1 MQPDTEQTLVI
12 YHNMHTAITLPEAG
26 GEGEQGDD
34 RLSAPFASLS
44 SINTSDEDTLNM
56 AAYKPFS
63 LPSRRVTDM
72 TPRLAQGSLSLYA
85 FSSLDVASSLVNPH
99 HLLPDG
105 ASIRPAEQPAAGQL
119 LPGQAF
125 YPLLVPALPTEVA
138 QSAHAGVLTL
148 LPLLLGTAFVLL
160 LYLVTPVAVS
170 LLPFLPTFWSRLLI
184 SLELLILVEWLICR
198 VLYKTTKR

>member
-1 MQPDTEQTLVI
+1 MQPDTEQTLII
-12 YHNMHTAITLPEAG
+12 YHNMHTAITLPEPG
-26 GEGEQGDD
+26 DEGEQGNH
-34 RLSAPFASLS
+34 RLSVPLASLS

-56 AAYKPFS
+56 APYKPFS

-72 TPRLAQGSLSLYA
+72 TPCLAQGSLSLYT
-85 FSSLDVASSLVNPH
+85 FSSLDVASSLVKAH
-99 HLLPDG
+99 HLLPAG
-105 ASIRPAEQPAAGQL
+105 ASIRPAEQSSAGAL
-119 LPGQAF
+119 SPEQAF

-138 QSAHAGVLTL
+138 QPAHAGVLTL

-160 LYLVTPVAVS
+160 LYLVTPVVVT
-170 LLPFLPTFWSRLLI
+170 LLPFLPTFWSRLLM

>member
-1 MQPDTEQTLVI
+1 MQPDTEQTLII
-12 YHNMHTAITLPEAG
+12 YHNMHTAITLPEPG
-26 GEGEQGDD
+26 GEGEQDNQEP
-34 RLSAPFASLS
+34 SAPLASLL
-44 SINTSDEDTLNM
+44 SINASDEDILNM

-72 TPRLAQGSLSLYA
+72 TPRLAQGSLSLYT
-85 FSSLDVASSLVNPH
+85 FSSLDVASSLVKPH

-105 ASIRPAEQPAAGQL
+105 ASIRPAEQPSAGPL
-119 LPGQAF
+119 SPEQAF
-125 YPLLVPALPTEVA
+125 YPLLVPALPTDVA
-138 QSAHAGVLTL
+138 QPARAGVLTV

-160 LYLVTPVAVS
+160 LYLVTPVVVT
-170 LLPFLPTFWSRLLI
+170 LLPFLPTFWSRLLM